1 MTSLH
6 SSSLAGL
13 EVIIRIDDLV
23 ALLRRR
29 CDVVMSLLKRLAEA
43 EANASSAA
51 SASPASTPIV
61 APTPTVDSTVVE
73 PSVELPVVG
82 EPPPPRP
89 PEIDAPRPTVT
100 SLAPPLEL
108 VPLEAESSGED
119 GVAASSVRPI
129 GTAIR
134 IDPDDPANV
143 KRSKEVANWWL
154 PEDVHSWWEIPE
166 PELGEPTK
174 DKPLT
179 VEELMRREREF
190 HLFGRGVGGKHVPD
204 HSARLLAFV
213 VDIAVHAAVGFLGYR
228 GMLSAYPDRF
238 TRYEVIGVVAGGAW
252 LLLTLIPLLLWRA
265 TPGKLLLGLRVVR
278 VNGDEVSAVRA
289 AMRGFLPVFAPLLPI
304 DCLTILSSPHRRRLG
319 DYLLGTRVVS
329 NG

>member
-1 MTSLH
+1 
-6 SSSLAGL
+6 
-13 EVIIRIDDLV
+13 
-23 ALLRRR
+23 
-29 CDVVMSLLKRLAEA
+29 MSLLKRLAEA
-43 EANASSAA
+43 EANASS
-51 SASPASTPIV
+51 V
-61 APTPTVDSTVVE
+61 APQQVPTPPGAVETLVPTASVATASVPTRDEVVAADQTTDEAVVVAE
-73 PSVELPVVG
+73 PRAPG
-82 EPPPPRP
+82 P
-89 PEIDAPRPTVT
+89 PETVAPRPTVT
-100 SLAPPLEL
+100 SLAPL
-108 VPLEAESSGED
+108 VDVSIRDADLTGVEPRSGN
-119 GVAASSVRPI
+119 VPASAPKP
-129 GTAIR
+129 GGPAIR

-166 PELGEPTK
+166 PEMGEPTK

-238 TRYEVIGVVAGGAW
+238 SRNEVIAVVAGGAW

-289 AMRGFLPVFAPLLPI
+289 AMRGILPLLVPLLPL
-304 DCLTILSSPHRRRLG
+304 DFLTILSSPHRRRLG
-319 DYLLGTRVVS
+319 DYLFGTRVVS

>member
-1 MTSLH
+1 
-6 SSSLAGL
+6 
-13 EVIIRIDDLV
+13 
-23 ALLRRR
+23 
-29 CDVVMSLLKRLAEA
+29 MSLLKRLAEA
-43 EANASSAA
+43 EASASSVAAAGALTPANETASAPALLLDEPDAAEHVAVPQSAA
-51 SASPASTPIV
+51 SEPI
-61 APTPTVDSTVVE
+61 AH
-73 PSVELPVVG
+73 
-82 EPPPPRP
+82 P
-89 PEIDAPRPTVT
+89 PEAAAPRPTVT
-100 SLAPPLEL
+100 SLAPPVEIH
-108 VPLEAESSGED
+108 D
-119 GVAASSVRPI
+119 AASTGVDPRTGTVPASAPKPI
-129 GTAIR
+129 GASIR

-143 KRSKEVANWWL
+143 QRSKEVANWWL

-166 PELGEPTK
+166 PEFGEPTK

-204 HSARLLAFV
+204 HSARLLAFI

-238 TRYEVIGVVAGGAW
+238 SHNEVIAVVAGGAW

-289 AMRGFLPVFAPLLPI
+289 AMRGILPLLLPLLPI
-304 DCLTILSSPHRRRLG
+304 DFLIILSSPHRRRLG
-319 DYLLGTRVVS
+319 DYAFGTRVVS